1 MRPGNRFADDAT
13 AARAARNNFSRF
25 HLYPCVFPRTVRQS
39 SCLQVLRNDA
49 LETVTGLAVQKVVTR
64 KDLIGRMPSKII
76 VLLVP
81 VSIVRLHKARELSL
95 GFDAWV
101 ETAGFECAPEP
112 EVA

>member
-1 MRPGNRFADDAT
+1 
-13 AARAARNNFSRF
+13 
-25 HLYPCVFPRTVRQS
+25 
-39 SCLQVLRNDA
+39 
-49 LETVTGLAVQKVVTR
+49 
-64 KDLIGRMPSKII
+64 MPSKII